1 MTNLIAEDLVL
12 LLLDDESGKLEHA
25 TYLDT
30 GIGGA
35 LLVELALS
43 ENVSVVKDGGRW
55 ARAKIHVSSAPAPT
69 DPLLVEALGL
79 VAEKP
84 RTAEDLVGRLG
95 KKRRDLLLD
104 RLRQRGILEEKEH
117 LALGLI
123 PRKRWPT
130 VDSTHEAAVR
140 RALGDALVRGATPSQ
155 RTAALVSLL
164 SALDLTHKVVDR
176 EGLPARDL
184 KKRAKEIAEGDWS
197 AKAVRDAVAAAQAAV
212 TAAVIASTAATTAAT
227 SAT

>member
-12 LLLDDESGKLEHA
+12 LLLDDETGKLEHA

-35 LLVELALS
+35 LLVELAMA
-43 ENVSVVKDGGRW
+43 ENVSVVKDGGFW
-55 ARAKIHVSSAPAPT
+55 ARAKVHVSSAPPPA
-69 DPLLVEALGL
+69 DPVLVEALEL
-79 VAEKP
+79 VGEKP

-95 KKRRDLLLD
+95 RRRRDVLLD
-104 RLRQRGILEEKEH
+104 RLRERGILEEREH

-130 VDSTHEAAVR
+130 IDSTHEASVR
-140 RALGDALVRGATPSQ
+140 RALGDVLLRGVRPDQ

-164 SALDLTHKVVDR
+164 SSLDLPHKVLDR
-176 EGLPARDL
+176 EGHPAREI

-197 AKAVRDAVAAAQAAV
+197 AKAVSDAVAAAQAAV
-212 TAAVIASTAATTAAT
+212 TAAIVATTAATTAST
-227 SAT
+227 SGS

>member
-35 LLVELALS
+35 LLVELDL
-43 ENVSVVKDGGRW
+43 
-55 ARAKIHVSSAPAPT
+55 
-69 DPLLVEALGL
+69 
-79 VAEKP
+79 AEKS

-95 KKRRDLLLD
+95 KKRRDVLLH

-117 LALGLI
+117 RTLGLI
-123 PRKRWPT
+123 PQKRWPT
-130 VDSTHEAAVR
+130 VDSAHETAVR
-140 RALGDALVRGATPSQ
+140 RALGDALLRGVRPDQ

-164 SALDLTHKVVDR
+164 SSLDLAHKVVDR
-176 EGLPARDL
+176 EGLPAREV

-197 AKAVRDAVAAAQAAV
+197 AKAVGDAVAAAQAAV

-227 SAT
+227 SGT

>member
-25 TYLDT
+25 TYLDA

-35 LLVELALS
+35 LLVELALA
-43 ENVSVVKDGGRW
+43 ENVSVVKGSGLW
-55 ARAKIHVSSAPAPT
+55 ARAKVHVSSAPPPA
-69 DPLLVEALGL
+69 DPVLAQALAL

-95 KKRRDLLLD
+95 KKRRDVLLD

-117 LALGLI
+117 RTLGLI
-123 PRKRWPT
+123 PQKRWP
-130 VDSTHEAAVR
+130 
-140 RALGDALVRGATPSQ
+140 
-155 RTAALVSLL
+155 
-164 SALDLTHKVVDR
+164 
-176 EGLPARDL
+176 
-184 KKRAKEIAEGDWS
+184 
-197 AKAVRDAVAAAQAAV
+197 AVAAAQAAV

-227 SAT
+227 SPT